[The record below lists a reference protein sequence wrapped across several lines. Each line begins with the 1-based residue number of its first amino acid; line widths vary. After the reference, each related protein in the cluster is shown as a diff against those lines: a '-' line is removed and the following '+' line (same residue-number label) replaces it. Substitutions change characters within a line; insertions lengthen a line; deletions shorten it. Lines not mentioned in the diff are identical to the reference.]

1 MKKRKIASAI
11 GYSPGDPA
19 PALLA
24 SGKGKQAEQ
33 IIAIAEEAGITI
45 VEEPALAAL
54 LDSWSSDPRT
64 KPGDFIP
71 PWCWEA
77 TAKIL
82 AFVLDSLSASSGHM
96 INTLQSN
103 AKH

>member
-1 MKKRKIASAI
+1 MGKRKLASAI

-24 SGKGKQAEQ
+24 SGRGREAEQ
-33 IIAIAEEAGITI
+33 IIAIAEQAGVAV
-45 VEEPALAAL
+45 VEDAALAAL
-54 LDSWSSDPRT
+54 LDSST

-77 TAKIL
+77 AARIL
-82 AFVLDSLSASSGHM
+82 AFVM
-96 INTLQSN
+96 KNTDN
-103 AKH
+103 KV